1 MKKFTEIESFR
12 HVIQKVKRYCAEKH
26 KPFPVIDY
34 VGTVKLHG
42 TNAGVRVTHN
52 KVQAQSRNHIID
64 VGNDNAGFAAFV
76 KQNEEVFQRLANAEL
91 NGVFSSGVLKE
102 GQDITFFGEW
112 CGEGIMKGVGINALP
127 KHYVIFAAW
136 VNDEYVS
143 LKSPSTNIPEKNI
156 YYINHVD
163 PWEITIDFSKPE
175 DYIDQLT
182 RYTLDVENEC
192 PWAASFGE
200 KGVGEGIVWQPKEG
214 SPYFGNSDFW
224 FKTKGLK
231 HKGADKTKPKTVEI
245 DAAKVNS
252 IRELVAT
259 VLPEWRLE
267 QGFAALKE
275 QNIPLTPQA
284 TGPYIK
290 WVCQDV
296 LKEESDV
303 LEKNG
308 LNWKEVSRYVTDAA
322 RQYYLT
328 ELDKKVLAK
337 D

>member
-12 HVIQKVKRYCAEKH
+12 HVVQKVKRYCSEKH
-26 KPFPVIDY
+26 KPYPVINY
-34 VGTVKLHG
+34 FGTVKLHG

-52 KVQAQSRNHIID
+52 KVIAQSRNHIIG

-76 KQNEEVFQRLANAEL
+76 KQNEEIFQRLANAEL
-91 NGVFSSGVLKE
+91 NGQFSSGVVKE
-102 GQDITFFGEW
+102 GQEITFFGEW

-127 KHYVIFAAW
+127 KQYVIFATWIDGKYNA
-136 VNDEYVS
+136 
-143 LKSPSTNIPEKNI
+143 LKTLSSFGNI
-156 YYINHVD
+156 YNIRIVD
-163 PWEITIDFSKPE
+163 PWKITIDFSKAE
-175 DYIDQLT
+175 DYIETLT

-192 PWAASFGE
+192 PWAAYFGE
-200 KGVGEGIVWQPKEG
+200 KGVGEGIVWQPAED
-214 SPYFGNSDFW
+214 SPYFGNTDFW

-231 HKGADKTKPKTVEI
+231 HKGADKTKPKHVEV

-252 IRELVAT
+252 IRELVAA

-267 QGFAALKE
+267 QGFAALAE

-290 WVCQDV
+290 WICQDV

-322 RQYYLT
+322 RQYYFT
-328 ELDKKVLAK
+328 ELDKKVFAK